1 MAVLEDRPEQGENMA
16 QQFQV
21 QYIDDLDGTNLGSE
35 ANSISFA
42 FEGKEY
48 SIDLSDEN
56 AEQFRQVMAPYI
68 ENGSRVTGTKA
79 KPARKTSAKAS
90 SGETKIIR
98 EWARA
103 NGYDVSD
110 RGRIP
115 ADIMDAYAA
124 AN

>member
-1 MAVLEDRPEQGENMA
+1 MA
-16 QQFQV
+16 QLFQMR
-21 QYIDDLDGTNLGSE
+21 YIDDIDGIDLGTE
-35 ANSISFA
+35 ANTLFFG

-56 AEQFRQVMAPYI
+56 ADTFRQIMVPYI
-68 ENGSRVTGTKA
+68 EAGHRVTGNKTKTARTAKTPSRSTKA
-79 KPARKTSAKAS
+79 
-90 SGETKIIR
+90 IR

-103 NGYDVSD
+103 NGHDVSD

-115 ADIMDAYAA
+115 ADVMQAYAA

>member
-1 MAVLEDRPEQGENMA
+1 MA
-16 QQFQV
+16 QHYKI
-21 QYIDDLDGTNLGSE
+21 QYIDDLDGTELGTE

-56 AEQFRQVMAPYI
+56 AERFREVMEPYMKVAT
-68 ENGSRVTGTKA
+68 RVSGGRA
-79 KPARKTSAKAS
+79 KPARKAQSKSS
-90 SGETKIIR
+90 SGGTKAIR
-98 EWARA
+98 DWARE
-103 NGYDVSD
+103 NGYTVSD

-115 ADIMDAYAA
+115 ADVVEAYTQ

>member
-1 MAVLEDRPEQGENMA
+1 MA

-21 QYIDDLDGTNLGSE
+21 RYIDDIDGTDLGE
-35 ANSISFA
+35 KANVISFA

-48 SIDLSDEN
+48 SIDLGDEN
-56 AEQFRQVMAPYI
+56 AEAFRAAVAPYI
-68 ENGSRVTGTKA
+68 EAGHGVTGSRTKTARKATTKNSVGDTKA
-79 KPARKTSAKAS
+79 
-90 SGETKIIR
+90 IR
-98 EWARA
+98 EWARN

-115 ADIMDAYAA
+115 ADVMEAYAA

>member
-1 MAVLEDRPEQGENMA
+1 MA

-21 QYIDDLDGTNLGSE
+21 RYLDDLDGTDLGDK
-35 ANSISFA
+35 ANAISFA

-56 AEQFRQVMAPYI
+56 AETFRAAVAPYI
-68 ENGSRVTGTKA
+68 KAGHRVTGSKTKTARKSTAKTSSSDTKA
-79 KPARKTSAKAS
+79 
-90 SGETKIIR
+90 IR
-98 EWARA
+98 DWART
-103 NGYDVSD
+103 NGHDVSD

-115 ADIMDAYAA
+115 ADLIDAYAA

>member
-1 MAVLEDRPEQGENMA
+1 MA

-21 QYIDDLDGTNLGSE
+21 QYIDDLDGSDLGSV
-35 ANSISFA
+35 ANTISFS
-42 FEGKEY
+42 FDGREY

-56 AEQFRQVMAPYI
+56 ADKFREVMAPYV
-68 ENGSRVTGTKA
+68 ENGHRVTGTKA
-79 KPARKTSAKAS
+79 KPARKSASRSS
-90 SGETKIIR
+90 SGETKAIR
-98 EWARA
+98 EWARS

>member
-1 MAVLEDRPEQGENMA
+1 MA

-21 QYIDDLDGTNLGSE
+21 RYIDDIDGADLGDKPN
-35 ANSISFA
+35 AISFA

-48 SIDLSDEN
+48 SIDLSDAN
-56 AEQFRQVMAPYI
+56 AEAFRAAVAPYI
-68 ENGSRVTGTKA
+68 EAGHRVTGSKTKTARKATAKTASGDTKA
-79 KPARKTSAKAS
+79 
-90 SGETKIIR
+90 IR
-98 EWARA
+98 EWART

-115 ADIMDAYAA
+115 ADVMEAYAA